1 MTATDS
7 RSRSPFDSTGLQRLR
22 EMLQVIRT
30 TFTAPRLERRAR
42 RMMVPQSRTR
52 ARYYRSL
59 EADMLLRLVTHQR
72 RYGGGALTRLIPLLR

>member
-42 RMMVPQSRTR
+42 RMMVPQSCTRTR
-52 ARYYRSL
+52 HRSL
-59 EADMLLRLVTHQR
+59 KADMLLRLVTHQR
-72 RYGGGALTRLIPLLR
+72 RYGGGALTCLIPLLR